1 MPRLTPEREE
11 TRRDAIL
18 VAARRVFVEKGL
30 HRATTHDVARE
41 ARVPVGSIYTY
52 FASKDE
58 LIWAS
63 ILAANKEETD
73 TVVRDVR
80 VNGSTRERM
89 RRALAGWYAYTIDAP
104 GVATFLAEIW
114 AESTR
119 RPLIR
124 DLVARRR
131 ERMVTVAA
139 LVLAEGIA
147 AGDLPAG
154 TDVDA
159 TARAL
164 ADMLDGMTL
173 ERLAGDGVLSRA
185 DVEHR
190 AMLLLA
196 SASTQA

>member
-1 MPRLTPEREE
+1 MPRLTPERQEA
-11 TRRDAIL
+11 RRDAIL

-41 ARVPVGSIYTY
+41 AGVPVGSIYTW

-63 ILAANKEETD
+63 ILAANKAETD
-73 TVVRDVR
+73 SVVRDVR
-80 VNGSTRERM
+80 ASGSMRERIA
-89 RRALAGWYAYTIDAP
+89 RALGGWYLYTIEAP

-119 RPLIR
+119 RPLIQ

-139 LVLAEGIA
+139 IILAEGVA
-147 AGDLPAG
+147 AGDLPAR
-154 TDVDA
+154 TDVDT

-164 ADMLDGMTL
+164 VDMLDGMTL
-173 ERLAGDGVLSRA
+173 ERLAGDGILDRTE
-185 DVEHR
+185 VERR
-190 AMLLLA
+190 AMLLLN
-196 SASTQA
+196 SAST

>member
-80 VNGSTRERM
+80 VSGSTRERM
-89 RRALAGWYAYTIDAP
+89 RRALSGWYAYTIDAP

-139 LVLAEGIA
+139 LILADGVA
-147 AGDLPAG
+147 AGNLPAG
-154 TDVDA
+154 TDVDT

-164 ADMLDGMTL
+164 VNMLDGMTL
-173 ERLAGDGVLSRA
+173 ERLAGDGILSRA
-185 DVEHR
+185 EVERR
-190 AMLLLA
+190 AMLLLT
-196 SASTQA
+196 SAST